1 MPMARLKAG
10 AIDDLRAWLARDAA
24 SQRRPSLAD
33 RRQLAEELEASRASL
48 PRGWDARGSP
58 SIWGSGRSTS
68 VGRRGHPRASGDGLD
83 VAGPDGRRV
92 GIGRRS
98 RRASL
103 QRIRSSSL
111 LSSVGIEP
119 PTLVRTIDRMTRDG
133 LVERRPDPRDA
144 RAVRITLTQKAIDLR
159 GPLMSAAQAVQAE
172 AMVALGDGGGERLMA
187 DLRTPIGHF
196 ATEPE

>member
-1 MPMARLKAG
+1 M
-10 AIDDLRAWLARDAA
+10 
-24 SQRRPSLAD
+24 
-33 RRQLAEELEASRASL
+33 
-48 PRGWDARGSP
+48 
-58 SIWGSGRSTS
+58 
-68 VGRRGHPRASGDGLD
+68 
-83 VAGPDGRRV
+83 
-92 GIGRRS
+92 
-98 RRASL
+98 
-103 QRIRSSSL
+103 

-119 PTLVRTIDRMTRDG
+119 PTRVRTIDRMTRDG

-187 DLRTPIGHF
+187 DLRTLMGHF